1 MKQKLVLS
9 LMAIAITGITHA
21 QTKTPPTPGTL
32 NEVSYYNKSSNGLVA
47 LEKGKAEFVTKAKGF
62 GFGGA
67 STNYELQG
75 DKSSV
80 RIAAGDS
87 LSFIVSM
94 ADGTGDPSTWYMLFK
109 ADVKKN
115 KRIANYVNTKVY
127 GGKSGSGDGIIP
139 FSVRSLGNHVFE
151 IIPSAK
157 LEKGEYFFV
166 NQGTSLSYG
175 GKGVIA
181 FAFGI
186 D

>member
-1 MKQKLVLS
+1 MKRVFILS
-9 LMAIAITGITHA
+9 LMAVAITNFTNA
-21 QTKTPPTPGTL
+21 QTKTPPTPGAL
-32 NEVSYYNKSSNGLVA
+32 NEVSYYNKSGNSLVS
-47 LEKGKAEFVTKAKGF
+47 LEKGKADFVTKAKGF

-67 STNYELQG
+67 ATNYELRG
-75 DKSSV
+75 DKSPI

-94 ADGTGDPSTWYMLFK
+94 AEGTGDPSAWYILFK

-139 FSVRSLGNHVFE
+139 YTVHSLGNHVFE
-151 IIPSAK
+151 IILSAK

-166 NQGTSLSYG
+166 NQGTALSYG
-175 GKGVIA
+175 GKAVTA

>member
-1 MKQKLVLS
+1 MKRTFILS
-9 LMAIAITGITHA
+9 LMIFFITGIAHA
-21 QTKTPPTPGTL
+21 QTKTPPTPATL
-32 NEVSYYNKSSNGLVA
+32 NEVSYYNKGGNSLVA
-47 LEKGKAEFVTKAKGF
+47 LEKGKAEFVTKVKGF
-62 GFGGA
+62 GLGGA
-67 STNYELQG
+67 TTNYELQG

-80 RIAAGDS
+80 RIAASDS

-109 ADVKKN
+109 TDVKKN

-139 FSVRSLGNHVFE
+139 YSVRSLGNHAFE
-151 IIPSAK
+151 IIPSTK

-175 GKGVIA
+175 GKGVTS